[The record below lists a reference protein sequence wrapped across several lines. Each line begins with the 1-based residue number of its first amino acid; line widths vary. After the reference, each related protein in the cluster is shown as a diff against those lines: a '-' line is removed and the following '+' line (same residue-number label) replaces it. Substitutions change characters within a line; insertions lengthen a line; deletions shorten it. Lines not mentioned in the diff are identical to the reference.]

1 MLYVLILQLRH
12 TSNRVTEALVR
23 LILAFVVRKKGVF
36 SGHFVISRC
45 FKNELFL
52 KQNFKNNEIYMP
64 NSLDRDQ
71 TRRFCLKSAS
81 LSDLIN
87 TVWRRHVILY
97 RGRRFLDMFKTL
109 RPAHFHA
116 FCSHDH
122 SRSIKK
128 QRATV
133 FHLIFAFL
141 SCLIVKAPKKL
152 LKRCIHLLLSSTAEP
167 GS

>member
-1 MLYVLILQLRH
+1 M
-12 TSNRVTEALVR
+12 
-23 LILAFVVRKKGVF
+23 VRKKGVF

-122 SRSIKK
+122 SRSIKTNVR
-128 QRATV
+128 QSST
-133 FHLIFAFL
+133 LFL
-141 SCLIVKAPKKL
+141 HFYLANCESTKKL